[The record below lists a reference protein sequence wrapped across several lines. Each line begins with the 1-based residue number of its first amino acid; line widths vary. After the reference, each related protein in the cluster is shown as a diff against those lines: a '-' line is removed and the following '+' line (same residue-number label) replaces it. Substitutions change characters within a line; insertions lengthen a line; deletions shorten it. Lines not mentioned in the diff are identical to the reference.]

1 MLDVLILIIG
11 LALIILGANYLVDG
25 ASNIAKR
32 AGISDFIIGMTIVG
46 MGTSAPEFVVS
57 LLGALSGNGDIAVGN
72 VIGSNIFNILIIL
85 GITAMITPLPLTTNN
100 IKKDIPFG
108 LLAATAL
115 IVALSDIFLDK
126 SAADVV
132 SRSEGIL
139 LLLFFAV
146 FIAYTIYSSSG
157 EGKLSDPPGTEKSE
171 EGKRGKR
178 SVTLSILM
186 VIGGLAGLVFGG
198 NLFVDSATNI
208 AKMLGVSDAVIAVTI
223 LAGGTSLPELAS
235 CIVAAYKKNTDLALG
250 NVIGSNVFNIFLIL
264 GCSATI
270 SPLGPGDITY
280 THLAALFISSFALF
294 LTAFTF
300 RKKELDRVE
309 GLIFV
314 LLYIAYIFLILK

>member
-157 EGKLSDPPGTEKSE
+157 EGRLSDPPGTEESE
-171 EGKRGKR
+171 GGKMGKR
-178 SVTLSILM
+178 SITVSILM

-198 NLFVDSATNI
+198 NLFVDSATDI

-294 LTAFTF
+294 LAAFTF